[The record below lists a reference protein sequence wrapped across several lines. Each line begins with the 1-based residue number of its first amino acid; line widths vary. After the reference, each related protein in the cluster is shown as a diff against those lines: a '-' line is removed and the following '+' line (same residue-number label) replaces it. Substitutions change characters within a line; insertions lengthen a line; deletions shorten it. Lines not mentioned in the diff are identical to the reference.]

1 MVTGQTCIDQRPIQ
15 VKVVTAETCTGQRGY
30 SSDMH
35 MTVLTRHTC
44 TSQCGNRHTCTSQC
58 GNRRERYRS
67 LWKQQRLRQVSG
79 NSRDRYKS
87 VW

>member
-1 MVTGQTCIDQRPIQ
+1 MVTGQTCIAQRPIQ
-15 VKVVTAETCTGQRGY
+15 VKVVTVETCTGQRGY

-44 TSQCGNRHTCTSQC
+44 TGQCGNRHTCTSQC

-67 LWKQQRLRQVSG
+67 LWKQQRLRQVIMETAETETG
-79 NSRDRYKS
+79 Q
-87 VW
+87 W